1 MKNDFTRFGKKK
13 KAKVLA
19 KEDTKNN
26 NKKKKSGILPEGWE
40 MLFEEYLLD

>member
-26 NKKKKSGILPEGWE
+26 KKKKSGILPEGWE

>member
-19 KEDTKNN
+19 KEDTKNS
-26 NKKKKSGILPEGWE
+26 KKKKSGILPEGLE
-40 MLFEEYLLD
+40 TLFEEYLLD

>member
-13 KAKVLA
+13 KAIVLA

-26 NKKKKSGILPEGWE
+26 QKNGILPEGWQ

>member
-26 NKKKKSGILPEGWE
+26 KKSGILPEAWE